1 MGAAAHGPDERDLAR
16 AGLTLAAVDGVFA
29 ALADPTRRRVVETL
43 AAGSTVTASAL
54 AADLPISRQA
64 VAKHLAQLRQ
74 ARLVRAERV
83 GRETRYRLD
92 AEPLTDA
99 AEWIARVGGEW
110 DERLED
116 LRRLLA
122 SRN

>member
-1 MGAAAHGPDERDLAR
+1 V
-16 AGLTLAAVDGVFA
+16 TTAAVDSVFA

-64 VAKHLAQLRQ
+64 VAKHLAQLRR

-83 GRETRYRLD
+83 GRETRYRLR
-92 AEPLTDA
+92 AEPLADA

-110 DERLED
+110 DERLD
-116 LRRLLA
+116 ALRGLLE
-122 SRN
+122 SRA

>member
-1 MGAAAHGPDERDLAR
+1 M
-16 AGLTLAAVDGVFA
+16 TSAVDSVFA

-64 VAKHLAQLRQ
+64 VTKHLALLRR
-74 ARLVRAERV
+74 ARLVRAQRV
-83 GRETRYRLD
+83 GRETQYRLH
-92 AEPLTDA
+92 AEPLADA

-110 DERLED
+110 DERLDD
-116 LRRLLA
+116 LRRLLE
-122 SRN
+122 SRA

>member
-1 MGAAAHGPDERDLAR
+1 MGDAPLGAGGRDVVRAR
-16 AGLTLAAVDGVFA
+16 VSAAAVDSVFA

-64 VAKHLAQLRQ
+64 VAKHLAQLRR

-83 GRETRYRLD
+83 GRETRYRLR
-92 AEPLTDA
+92 AEPLADA

-110 DERLED
+110 DERLEA
-116 LRRLLA
+116 LRGLLE
-122 SRN
+122 SRA

>member
-1 MGAAAHGPDERDLAR
+1 
-16 AGLTLAAVDGVFA
+16 LAAVDAVFA

-54 AADLPISRQA
+54 AAELPISRQA
-64 VAKHLAQLRQ
+64 VAKHLAQLRRAQ
-74 ARLVRAERV
+74 LVRTERV
-83 GRETRYRLD
+83 GRETRYHLD
-92 AEPLTDA
+92 AAPLTDA

-116 LRRLLA
+116 LRGLLG
-122 SRN
+122 SRSTTRTNARSRRA